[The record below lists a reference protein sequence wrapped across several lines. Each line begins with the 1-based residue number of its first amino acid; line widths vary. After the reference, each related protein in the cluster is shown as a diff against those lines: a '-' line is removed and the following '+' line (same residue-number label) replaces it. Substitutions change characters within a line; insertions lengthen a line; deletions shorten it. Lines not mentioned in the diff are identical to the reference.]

1 MRVEHR
7 IVPGM
12 RNRFAGMGAWATL
25 AAAVAALYSAFDLRW
40 VSDDAFISFRYAENL
55 AQGRGLVFNPG
66 ERVEG
71 FTNLSW
77 TLATALAMRMG
88 LDPVQFTAG
97 LGLACYAGCLVLL
110 VRTSHGFDRS
120 PGKSTVFVP
129 LAAIAWCLHSH
140 ARIFATSGLETPLF
154 VLLVTGVGVATVE
167 AKDARDWRKVG
178 LWGALAVLT
187 RPDGALFYGIALGA
201 ALASPLR
208 GRALKSAAIPGALLL
223 LPVAA
228 WKLWWFGDLVPNT
241 FYAKAGH
248 GPRWEEGWA
257 YLLLYGR
264 MYWVL
269 VVGALAGIALAFQ
282 GRSGDSWSAT
292 RTGWILAAFFG
303 GTCVYLAR
311 VGGDFMFAR
320 FLLPIS
326 PLALLALES
335 WGRSQRRVPFIA
347 FSGVALAGVLLARA
361 PADLDFTSPDDVG
374 VSGVVEERNWYP
386 SEWVEEAR
394 RWGGVVAVAAEGT
407 DLRLA
412 FHGTQAMLAYYTHV
426 PYALEAHVGLTDR
439 ELARM
444 APQEGMRLGHGVKAD
459 LPFLRSR
466 GIDVRLDF
474 RLEQPVT
481 HLTSIDFGKGVT
493 GRILTYRREVL
504 DVLASRGVKFVD
516 FPSFLDEYLAE
527 INDMPEEKVRSEYAS
542 FQSYYFRHNDDPART
557 AAFEARLDKGG

>member
-1 MRVEHR
+1 
-7 IVPGM
+7 
-12 RNRFAGMGAWATL
+12 MGAWATL
-25 AAAVAALYSAFDLRW
+25 AVGMAALYSAFELRW
-40 VSDDAFISFRYAENL
+40 VSDDAFISYRYAENL
-55 AQGRGLVFNPG
+55 VQGLGLVFNEG

-77 TLATALAMRMG
+77 TLLTALAMRFG
-88 LDPVQFTAG
+88 LDPVVFTEG
-97 LGLACYAGCLVLL
+97 LGLFCYGGCLLL
-110 VRTSHGFDRS
+110 MVRTSLGFPLPS
-120 PGKSTVFVP
+120 GGSTVFVP
-129 LAAIAWCLHSH
+129 LAAIGWCLHAH

-167 AKDARDWRKVG
+167 AKDARDWRNVG
-178 LWGALAVLT
+178 IWGALAVLT

-201 ALASPLR
+201 ALVSPLR
-208 GRALKSAAIPGALLL
+208 GRALRSAAFPGALVL

-248 GPRWEEGWA
+248 GARWEEGWA
-257 YLLLYGR
+257 YLSLYGR

-269 VVGALAGIALAFQ
+269 VLGALAGTALAFQ
-282 GRSGDSWSAT
+282 GGGGCGWNSKRS
-292 RTGWILAAFFG
+292 GWILAAFFG

-335 WGRSQRRVPFIA
+335 WGRSQERVPFIA
-347 FSGVALAGVLLARA
+347 VSGVALGGLLLARA
-361 PADLDFTSPDDVG
+361 PTDLDFLSPDDVG
-374 VSGVVEERNWYP
+374 VAGVVEERNWYP
-386 SEWVEEAR
+386 AEWVQEAQ
-394 RWGGVVAVAAEGT
+394 RWGDVVARAAEGT

-412 FHGTQAMLAYYTHV
+412 FHGTQAMLAYYTHA

-439 ELARM
+439 ELARRT
-444 APQEGMRLGHGVKAD
+444 PKEGMRLGHGVKAD
-459 LPFLRSR
+459 LPYLRSR
-466 GIDVRLDF
+466 DIDLRLDF

-481 HLTSIDFGKGVT
+481 HLTAIDFGKGVT

-516 FPSFLDEYLAE
+516 FPSFLDDYLAE
-527 INDMPEEKVRSEYAS
+527 MDDMPEEKVRSEYAS
-542 FQSYYFRHNDDPART
+542 FQSYYFQHNDDPARN
-557 AAFEARLDKGG
+557 AAFEARLELGG

>member
-1 MRVEHR
+1 
-7 IVPGM
+7 M
-12 RNRFAGMGAWATL
+12 RNRFAGLGAWATL
-25 AAAVAALYSAFDLRW
+25 AAAAVALYSAFDLRW
-40 VSDDAFISFRYAENL
+40 VCDDAFISFRYAENL
-55 AQGRGLVFNPG
+55 AQGRGLVFNQG

-77 TLATALAMRMG
+77 TLATALAMRVG
-88 LDPVQFTAG
+88 ADPVQFTAW
-97 LGLACYAGCLVLL
+97 LGIACYAGCLVLL
-110 VRTSHGFDRS
+110 VRTSLGFVR
-120 PGKSTVFVP
+120 PAGGATFFLP
-129 LAAIAWCLHSH
+129 LAAIAWCIHSH

-167 AKDARDWRKVG
+167 AQDARDWRKVG

-187 RPDGALFYGIALGA
+187 RPDGALFYGIALCA
-201 ALASPLR
+201 ALASPIR
-208 GRALKSAAIPGALLL
+208 GRALKSAAIPGVLLL

-248 GPRWEEGWA
+248 GPRWAEGGA

-269 VVGALAGIALAFQ
+269 VLGALAGIALAFQ
-282 GRSGDSWSAT
+282 GGSGSTWSSR

-326 PLALLALES
+326 PLALLALEN
-335 WGRSQRRVPFIA
+335 WGRTQERVPFIA
-347 FSGVALAGVLLARA
+347 FSGVALAGLLLARA
-361 PADLDFTSPDDVG
+361 PVNLDLSSPEDVG
-374 VSGVVEERNWYP
+374 EAGVVEERNWYP
-386 SEWVEEAR
+386 PEWVQEAQ
-394 RWGGVVAVAAEGT
+394 RWGKVVSTAAEGT
-407 DLRLA
+407 ELRLA
-412 FHGTQAMLAYYTHV
+412 FHGTQAMLAYYSRAS
-426 PYALEAHVGLTDR
+426 YALEAHVGLTDR

-444 APQEGMRLGHGVKAD
+444 APKEGMRLGHGVKAD

-466 GIDVRLDF
+466 AIDVRLDF

-481 HLTSIDFGKGVT
+481 HLTAIDFGKGVT

-516 FPSFLDEYLAE
+516 FPAFLDDYLAQVE
-527 INDMPEEKVRSEYAS
+527 EMPVEKVRSEYAS
-542 FQSYYFRHNDDPART
+542 FQSYYFQHNDDPARA
-557 AAFEARLDKGG
+557 AAFEARLEREG

>member
-1 MRVEHR
+1 
-7 IVPGM
+7 
-12 RNRFAGMGAWATL
+12 MGAWAAL
-25 AAAVAALYSAFDLRW
+25 VVGVAALYSAFELRW

-55 AQGRGLVFNPG
+55 VQGLGLVFNEG
-66 ERVEG
+66 EHVEG

-77 TLATALAMRMG
+77 TLATAVAMRMG
-88 LDPVQFTAG
+88 VEPVLFTQG
-97 LGLACYAGCLVLL
+97 LGIACYAGCLVLL
-110 VRTSHGFDRS
+110 VRTSVGFGRPHGE
-120 PGKSTVFVP
+120 STFFLP
-129 LAAIAWCLHSH
+129 LAAIAWCLHAH
-140 ARIFATSGLETPLF
+140 ARVFATSGLETPLF
-154 VLLVTGVGVATVE
+154 VLLVTGVGVATVQ
-167 AKDARDWRKVG
+167 AQDSRDWRKVG
-178 LWGALAVLT
+178 IWGALAVLT

-208 GRALKSAAIPGALLL
+208 GRALKSAALPGALLL
-223 LPVAA
+223 LPVAV

-248 GPRWEEGWA
+248 GSRWAEGWA
-257 YLLLYGR
+257 YLVLYGR

-269 VVGALAGIALAFQ
+269 VVGALAGMGLALQ
-282 GRSGDSWSAT
+282 GGSGSHWRSR

-335 WGRSQRRVPFIA
+335 WGRTQERVPFIA
-347 FSGVALAGVLLARA
+347 FSGVVLAGVLLARA
-361 PADLDFTSPDDVG
+361 PSDLDLFSLDDVG
-374 VSGVVEERNWYP
+374 VAGVVEERNWYP
-386 SEWVEEAR
+386 REWVKEAQ
-394 RWGGVVAVAAEGT
+394 RWGGVVSTAAEGT

-412 FHGTQAMLAYYTHV
+412 FHGTQAMLAYYTGV

-444 APQEGMRLGHGVKAD
+444 APKEGMRLGHGLKAD

-466 GIDVRLDF
+466 GIDLRLDF

-481 HLTSIDFGKGVT
+481 HLTAIDFGRGVT

-516 FPSFLDEYLAE
+516 FPSFLDDYLAE
-527 INDMPEEKVRSEYAS
+527 MDDMPVEKVRSEYAS
-542 FQSYYFRHNDDPART
+542 FQSYYFQHNDDPVRT
-557 AAFEARLDKGG
+557 AAFEARLQVGG